1 MSGDFSIFKKRTSSM
16 RDCQEYYGKLKIK
29 KVGFEDFKK
38 VNFEKFILVI
48 HVFISVCCMANIVEL
63 ILKERLTV
71 VQYDVLDE
79 K

>member
-1 MSGDFSIFKKRTSSM
+1 M

-38 VNFEKFILVI
+38 FNFEKFILVI